1 MTSPVKQRLR
11 IGGTIVSART
21 NVLLNRAIHVSEYKP
36 SSFGDEVW
44 DLSPAIQDR
53 HSAGQALHWKR
64 FPEVL
69 RKACKIYVFALVNV
83 VEDAP
88 RLPFSRSHFP
98 HIKTIWG
105 ELGPLLTFCNWL
117 EGQGITGFDRVTVA
131 DLNRYLAY
139 VTEKEDASSGWKRMA
154 LLAVQR
160 LQVYREVLPPDC
172 RLPGERIWGGA
183 SAAELAEAETPWHG
197 WNKTPRISPH
207 VMETL
212 LSAALLVID
221 TVAADVVPVANRI
234 LAMRSLAHQVAPDIR
249 RENVRDVNQGVANQQ
264 QLLAL
269 LKALRAA
276 GQHLPGIR
284 EGGAK
289 KVDLC
294 GLAVAGWMNH
304 SRIARMP
311 STHLMLEES
320 GLPIKVGL
328 FSVEKFSSYEATPWR
343 GDALS
348 AQQVVDLLRHITA
361 ACFIVIVYLSGIRT
375 GEALNLQRGCISR
388 DEKLGLTFLA
398 GQQLKTRDDRRR
410 ERSRHTIPWVVT
422 EETAAAVGILEQLTT
437 GTLLFPGAD
446 FRSEERFVRASSR
459 TRTIGSISSDI
470 ARFIKWF
477 NDEIAQTVHHPVI
490 ANDPLGKITGRRF
503 RRTLAWHIVRRPG
516 GTVAGAKQY
525 GHLRTQLT
533 QGYAG
538 QADAGFTD
546 EITIEEFLL
555 RAETIHEDSERLN
568 QGEHV
573 SGPAA
578 DEYRD
583 RVSAG
588 AKFAGLAVP
597 SRAVAE
603 KALANRALEV
613 HHGALLT
620 CVYRAESAA
629 CRSDDNSS
637 ADTGG
642 PTWRHCRLNCVNA
655 ARTDRDIAN
664 VRKHIQEL
672 QRDLSLPGMPGPLKD
687 RIAFRLG
694 EHRRFLEEHD
704 RSKPNGGKA

>member
-1 MTSPVKQRLR
+1 MTTPVRQRIR
-11 IGGTIVSART
+11 IGGTVVGAKT
-21 NVLLNRAIHVSEYKP
+21 NVLLNRTIYVEDGNVSG
-36 SSFGDEVW
+36 FGDQVW
-44 DLSPAIQDR
+44 DLSPAIEDR
-53 HSAGQALHWKR
+53 HSAGQALHWNR
-64 FPEVL
+64 FPDAFRE
-69 RKACKIYVFALVNV
+69 ACKIYVFALVNV

-88 RLPFSRSHFP
+88 RLPFSRSDFP

-105 ELGPLLTFCNWL
+105 EMGPLFIFCKWL
-117 EGQGITGFDRVTVA
+117 EEENISGFDQVTVP
-131 DLNRYLAY
+131 DLNRYLSY
-139 VTEKEDASSGWKRMA
+139 VTEKEGASSSWKRVA

-160 LQVYREVLPPDC
+160 LQVYREVLPPEC
-172 RLPGERIWGGA
+172 RLPSERIWGGE
-183 SAAELAEAETPWHG
+183 SAAELAQAETPWHG
-197 WNKTPRISPH
+197 WNKTPRISPQ

-212 LSAALLVID
+212 LSAALLVVD
-221 TVAADVVPVANRI
+221 TIAADVVPVASRI
-234 LAMRSLAHQVAPDIR
+234 LEMRSLAHQVAPDIR
-249 RENVRDVNQGVANQQ
+249 RRNVREVPQTAAMQE
-264 QLLAL
+264 QLSAL
-269 LKALRAA
+269 LMALRDK
-276 GQHLPGIR
+276 GRPLPGIH
-284 EGGAK
+284 EGGAEK
-289 KVDLC
+289 IDLG
-294 GLAVAGWMNH
+294 GLAVGGWMNY
-304 SRIARMP
+304 SLISRMP
-311 STHLMLEES
+311 LVDLMLGES
-320 GLPIKVGL
+320 GLPIEVGM
-328 FSVEKFSSYEATPWR
+328 FRVEKFSSYEESPWR
-343 GDALS
+343 SDPLS
-348 AQQVVDLLRHITA
+348 AEQVVGLLRHITA
-361 ACFIVIVYLSGIRT
+361 ACFIIIVYLSGIRT

-410 ERSRHTIPWVVT
+410 ERSRNTIPWVVT
-422 EETAAAVGILEQLTT
+422 DETAKAVGILEKFTN
-437 GTLLFPGAD
+437 GSLLFPGAD
-446 FRSEERFVRASSR
+446 FCSEERFVRGSLR
-459 TRTIGSISSDI
+459 TRTIGSISSDMV
-470 ARFIKWF
+470 RFIKWF
-477 NDEIAQTVHHPVI
+477 NDEVAPTVHHPLI

-525 GHLRTQLT
+525 GHLRTQVT

-546 EITIEEFLL
+546 EITMEEFLL
-555 RAETIHEDSERLN
+555 RAETIHEDSERLKR
-568 QGEHV
+568 GEHV

-583 RVSAG
+583 RVSTG

-603 KALANRALEV
+603 KALTNRALEV
-613 HHGALLT
+613 HHGALVT

-637 ADTGG
+637 AATEG

-672 QRDLSLPGMPGPLKD
+672 QRDLSLPGMPGPLED